1 MHEIHSPRV
10 AEPHSP
16 ARLLIRLYRRADEAR
31 RSRMLTRLLQ
41 PLGLLSLTAV
51 AAGAFRPLLGP
62 QGLVA
67 DAITP
72 ASVSGYSTGQVF
84 ELVSFVH
91 DMDPQ
96 LLWQA
101 AVVLVDTPWALPSF
115 TLAVLVLLRRRV
127 LPRSVIER
135 LAPAAPVRPAA

>member
-1 MHEIHSPRV
+1 MHDIAPPHG
-10 AEPHSP
+10 AGPHSP
-16 ARLLIRLYRRADEAR
+16 ARLLVRLYTRADEAR
-31 RSRMLTRLLQ
+31 RSRMLARLLQ

-62 QGLVA
+62 QGLA
-67 DAITP
+67 LDAITP
-72 ASVSGYSTGQVF
+72 ASVAGFSTGQVF
-84 ELVSFVH
+84 ELASFVH

-101 AVVLVDTPWALPSF
+101 AMVLVDTPWALPSF

-127 LPRSVIER
+127 LPRAGVDR
-135 LAPAAPVRPAA
+135 LALEARVSPAA

>member
-1 MHEIHSPRV
+1 MHEIRSPRV

-135 LAPAAPVRPAA
+135 HAPAAPVRPAA